1 LLSGLRHLLAVLAIA
16 LLATGCATS
25 QPDTGGEPWPSAEG
39 DGAYEAEYD
48 NDPLEL
54 PNRFIF
60 AFNEMLDFAV
70 FRPVAVTY
78 RFLVPE
84 PVRDSVRNFLRN
96 LSAPV
101 ILANDLLQGELD
113 RAEAT
118 ATRFAINSTAGLLG
132 LFDVAEG
139 MGYEYHDE
147 DFGQTLAVYGM
158 GEGVYLVLPVLGP
171 SSIRDGVGLVVDSY
185 LDPLTYVADNN
196 DAEDWMLVRRA
207 VAGIDFRA
215 RNIETLD
222 DLKRDSIDFY
232 ARIRSLYR
240 QTRANEINNGAP
252 ATDGPTP
259 GLYSLDFEFDA
270 EGDQVDTSAN

>member
-1 LLSGLRHLLAVLAIA
+1 LLSGLRHLLAILAIA